1 MRRHFAPILAQKYDA
16 GHGAFRT
23 RWDII
28 DSGSAQPELLSW
40 DHEVQDMLVGNIM
53 TSEVITVAPTS
64 SIGAAIELMRE
75 HGFRRLPV
83 VEDGKLVGIVTD
95 RDLRQATNSPL
106 VLRERWYSEFL
117 LEAIKV
123 RSCMT
128 ADPITVQPTTPV
140 AEAALRLREH
150 KIGGLPV
157 VDVDGGDRVVGMVTI
172 TDMLGCLIHLL
183 TQAPAHDAAFER

>member
-1 MRRHFAPILAQKYDA
+1 
-16 GHGAFRT
+16 
-23 RWDII
+23 
-28 DSGSAQPELLSW
+28 
-40 DHEVQDMLVGNIM
+40 
-53 TSEVITVAPTS
+53 VITITPTS
-64 SIGAAIELMRE
+64 SIGAAIELMRQ

-83 VEDGKLVGIVTD
+83 VEEGKLVGIVTD

-128 ADPITVQPTTPV
+128 ADPITVEPSTPV
-140 AEAALRLREH
+140 VDAARRLRQH

-157 VDVDGGDRVVGMVTI
+157 VAADDGNRVVGMVTV
-172 TDMLGCLIHLL
+172 TDMLDCLIHLL
-183 TQAPAHDAAFER
+183 ASDESTD

>member
-1 MRRHFAPILAQKYDA
+1 
-16 GHGAFRT
+16 
-23 RWDII
+23 
-28 DSGSAQPELLSW
+28 
-40 DHEVQDMLVGNIM
+40 MLVGNIM
-53 TSEVITVAPTS
+53 TKEVVTITPTS
-64 SIGAAIELMRE
+64 SIGAAIELMRQ

-83 VEDGKLVGIVTD
+83 VEDDKLVGIVTD

-128 ADPITVQPTTPV
+128 ANPITVEPSTPV
-140 AEAALRLREH
+140 ADAARRLRQH

-157 VDVDGGDRVVGMVTI
+157 VAADNSNCVVGMVTI
-172 TDMLGCLIHLL
+172 TDMLDCLIHLL
-183 TQAPAHDAAFER
+183 APDERSD

>member
-1 MRRHFAPILAQKYDA
+1 
-16 GHGAFRT
+16 
-23 RWDII
+23 
-28 DSGSAQPELLSW
+28 
-40 DHEVQDMLVGNIM
+40 MLVGEIM
-53 TSEVITVAPTS
+53 TKEVITITPTS
-64 SIGAAIELMRE
+64 SIGAAIELMRQ

-83 VEDGKLVGIVTD
+83 VEEGKLVGIVTD

-128 ADPITVQPTTPV
+128 ADPITVEPSTPV
-140 AEAALRLREH
+140 VDAARRLRQH

-157 VDVDGGDRVVGMVTI
+157 VAADDGNRVVGMVTV
-172 TDMLGCLIHLL
+172 TDMLDCLIHLL
-183 TQAPAHDAAFER
+183 ASDESTD

>member
-1 MRRHFAPILAQKYDA
+1 
-16 GHGAFRT
+16 
-23 RWDII
+23 
-28 DSGSAQPELLSW
+28 
-40 DHEVQDMLVGNIM
+40 MLVGEIM
-53 TSEVITVAPTS
+53 TQEVITITPTS
-64 SIGAAIELMRE
+64 SIGAAIELMRQ

-83 VEDGKLVGIVTD
+83 VEEGKLVGIVTD

-128 ADPITVQPTTPV
+128 ADPITVEPSTPV
-140 AEAALRLREH
+140 VDAARRLRQH

-157 VDVDGGDRVVGMVTI
+157 VAADDDNRVVGMVTV
-172 TDMLGCLIHLL
+172 TDMLDCLIHLL
-183 TQAPAHDAAFER
+183 ASDESTD

>member
-1 MRRHFAPILAQKYDA
+1 
-16 GHGAFRT
+16 
-23 RWDII
+23 
-28 DSGSAQPELLSW
+28 
-40 DHEVQDMLVGNIM
+40 MLVGDIM
-53 TSEVITVAPTS
+53 TKEVVTITPIS
-64 SIGAAIELMRE
+64 SIGAAIELMRQ

-83 VEDGKLVGIVTD
+83 VEEGKLVGIVTD

-128 ADPITVQPTTPV
+128 ADPITVEPSTPV
-140 AEAALRLREH
+140 VDAARRLRQH

-157 VDVDGGDRVVGMVTI
+157 VATNDNHHVVGMVTV
-172 TDMLGCLIHLL
+172 TDMLDCLIHLL
-183 TQAPAHDAAFER
+183 ALDESTA

>member
-1 MRRHFAPILAQKYDA
+1 
-16 GHGAFRT
+16 
-23 RWDII
+23 
-28 DSGSAQPELLSW
+28 
-40 DHEVQDMLVGNIM
+40 MLVGNIM

-64 SIGAAIELMRE
+64 SIGAAIELMRQ

-83 VEDGKLVGIVTD
+83 VEDDKLVGIVTD

-106 VLRERWYSEFL
+106 VLRERWYSDFL

-128 ADPITVQPTTPV
+128 ADPITVQPSTRV
-140 AEAALRLREH
+140 ADAALLLREH

-157 VDVDGGDRVVGMVTI
+157 VDIDDGHHVVGMVTI

-183 TQAPAHDAAFER
+183 KQEREIDVALER

>member
-1 MRRHFAPILAQKYDA
+1 
-16 GHGAFRT
+16 
-23 RWDII
+23 
-28 DSGSAQPELLSW
+28 
-40 DHEVQDMLVGNIM
+40 MLVGDIM
-53 TSEVITVAPTS
+53 TKEVVTITPTS
-64 SIGAAIELMRE
+64 SIGAAIELMRQ

-83 VEDGKLVGIVTD
+83 VDEGKLVGIVTD

-128 ADPITVQPTTPV
+128 ADPITVEPSTPV
-140 AEAALRLREH
+140 VDAARRLRQH

-157 VDVDGGDRVVGMVTI
+157 VAADDDNRVVGMVTV
-172 TDMLGCLIHLL
+172 TDMLDCLIHLL
-183 TQAPAHDAAFER
+183 ASDESTN

>member
-1 MRRHFAPILAQKYDA
+1 
-16 GHGAFRT
+16 
-23 RWDII
+23 
-28 DSGSAQPELLSW
+28 
-40 DHEVQDMLVGNIM
+40 
-53 TSEVITVAPTS
+53 
-64 SIGAAIELMRE
+64 MRE

-83 VEDGKLVGIVTD
+83 VEDGTLIGIVTD

-128 ADPITVQPTTPV
+128 PDPITVVPTTPV
-140 AEAALRLREH
+140 LDTARLLRQH

-157 VDVDGGDRVVGMVTI
+157 VDADGSGCVVGMVTV
-172 TDMLGCLIHLL
+172 TDMLDCLIQLL
-183 TQAPAHDAAFER
+183 THKEEDD

>member
-1 MRRHFAPILAQKYDA
+1 
-16 GHGAFRT
+16 
-23 RWDII
+23 
-28 DSGSAQPELLSW
+28 
-40 DHEVQDMLVGNIM
+40 MLVGEIM
-53 TSEVITVAPTS
+53 TQEVITITPTS
-64 SIGAAIELMRE
+64 SIGAAIELMRQ

-83 VEDGKLVGIVTD
+83 VEEGKLVGIVTD

-128 ADPITVQPTTPV
+128 ADPITVEPSTPV
-140 AEAALRLREH
+140 VDAARRLRQH

-157 VDVDGGDRVVGMVTI
+157 VAADDGNRVVGMVTV
-172 TDMLGCLIHLL
+172 TDMLDCLIHLL
-183 TQAPAHDAAFER
+183 ASDESTD

>member
-1 MRRHFAPILAQKYDA
+1 M
-16 GHGAFRT
+16 
-23 RWDII
+23 
-28 DSGSAQPELLSW
+28 
-40 DHEVQDMLVGNIM
+40 VVGDIM
-53 TSEVITVAPTS
+53 TREVITVAPNS
-64 SIGAAIELMRE
+64 SIGTAIELMRE

-83 VEDGKLVGIVTD
+83 VEDGRLIGIVTD

-128 ADPITVQPTTPV
+128 SNPMTVEPATHV
-140 AEAALRLREH
+140 VDAARRLRQH

-157 VDVDGGDRVVGMVTI
+157 VDADGSDRVVGMVTI
-172 TDMLGCLIHLL
+172 TDMLDCLIRLL
-183 TQAPAHDAAFER
+183 SNDESSDPTETRTN

>member
-1 MRRHFAPILAQKYDA
+1 M
-16 GHGAFRT
+16 
-23 RWDII
+23 
-28 DSGSAQPELLSW
+28 
-40 DHEVQDMLVGNIM
+40 VVGNIM
-53 TSEVITVAPTS
+53 TQEVVTITPTS
-64 SIGAAIELMRE
+64 SIGTAIELMRE

-128 ADPITVQPTTPV
+128 ADPITVEASTPV
-140 AEAALRLREH
+140 VDAARRLRQH

-157 VDVDGGDRVVGMVTI
+157 VDADGSGRVVGMVTI
-172 TDMLGCLIHLL
+172 TDMLDCLIHLL
-183 TQAPAHDAAFER
+183 DQKEIDD

>member
-1 MRRHFAPILAQKYDA
+1 
-16 GHGAFRT
+16 
-23 RWDII
+23 
-28 DSGSAQPELLSW
+28 
-40 DHEVQDMLVGNIM
+40 MLVGEIM
-53 TSEVITVAPTS
+53 TKEVVTITPAS
-64 SIGAAIELMRE
+64 SIGAAIELMRQ

-83 VEDGKLVGIVTD
+83 VEEGKLIGIVTD

-128 ADPITVQPTTPV
+128 ADPITVEPSTPV
-140 AEAALRLREH
+140 VDAARRLRQH

-157 VDVDGGDRVVGMVTI
+157 VAADDSQRVVGMVTV
-172 TDMLGCLIHLL
+172 TDMLDCLIHLL
-183 TQAPAHDAAFER
+183 ASDESTD

>member
-1 MRRHFAPILAQKYDA
+1 
-16 GHGAFRT
+16 
-23 RWDII
+23 
-28 DSGSAQPELLSW
+28 
-40 DHEVQDMLVGNIM
+40 MLVGNIM
-53 TSEVITVAPTS
+53 TQEVVTITPTS
-64 SIGAAIELMRE
+64 SIGAAIELMRQ

-83 VEDGKLVGIVTD
+83 VEEGKLVGIVTD

-128 ADPITVQPTTPV
+128 ADPITVQPSTPV
-140 AEAALRLREH
+140 VDAARRLRQH

-157 VDVDGGDRVVGMVTI
+157 VASDDSNRVVGMVTV
-172 TDMLGCLIHLL
+172 TDMLDCLIHLL
-183 TQAPAHDAAFER
+183 ALDEGND

>member
-1 MRRHFAPILAQKYDA
+1 
-16 GHGAFRT
+16 
-23 RWDII
+23 
-28 DSGSAQPELLSW
+28 
-40 DHEVQDMLVGNIM
+40 MLVGNIM
-53 TSEVITVAPTS
+53 TQEVITIAPAS
-64 SIGAAIELMRE
+64 SIGAAIELMCE

-83 VEDGKLVGIVTD
+83 VEDGKLIGIVTD

-128 ADPITVQPTTPV
+128 PSPITVNPSTPV
-140 AEAALRLREH
+140 LEAAQRLRQH

-157 VDVDGGDRVVGMVTI
+157 VDAGDSDHVVGMVTV
-172 TDMLGCLIHLL
+172 TDMLDCLIDLL
-183 TQAPAHDAAFER
+183 AQREVDGPANPP

>member
-1 MRRHFAPILAQKYDA
+1 
-16 GHGAFRT
+16 
-23 RWDII
+23 
-28 DSGSAQPELLSW
+28 
-40 DHEVQDMLVGNIM
+40 MLVGTIM
-53 TSEVITVAPTS
+53 TSQVVTVAPTS

-83 VEDGKLVGIVTD
+83 VEDGKLIGIVTD

-128 ADPITVQPTTPV
+128 PDPITVQPSTPV
-140 AEAALRLREH
+140 ADAARRLRQH

-157 VDVDGGDRVVGMVTI
+157 VDSDDDQHVVGMVTI
-172 TDMLGCLIHLL
+172 TDMLDCLIHLL
-183 TQAPAHDAAFER
+183 SVDGGSD